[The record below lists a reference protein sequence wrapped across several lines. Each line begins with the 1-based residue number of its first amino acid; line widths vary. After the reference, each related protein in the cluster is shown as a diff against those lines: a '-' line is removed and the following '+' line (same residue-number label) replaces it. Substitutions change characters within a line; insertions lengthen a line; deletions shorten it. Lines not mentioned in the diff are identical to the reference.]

1 MRINPETVERIKQ
14 AADIV
19 EVVGDFVSL
28 KKKGANYGAC
38 CPFHNEKTP
47 SFNVNPVRQI
57 YKCFGCGAAG
67 DSIKFVMDIDGIGYG
82 EALRYLAGKYN
93 IEIEEEELTDEET
106 VRQNVR
112 ESLYIILN
120 YAKNY
125 YQHQLHHSEE
135 GQAIGLSY
143 FRERGFTNEIRKKF
157 ELGYSLDNWDSFSK
171 EALEKGYSAEILEK
185 AGLLIHKEGSH
196 TAGYDRFRGR
206 VIFPIHNVAGKTIA
220 FGARILKSDKNQ
232 PKYLN
237 SPETEVYHKSE
248 VLYGIYQAKNAIRS
262 LEHCYLVEGYTDVI
276 SLHQAGIEN
285 VVASSGTSLTVE
297 QIRLIGRFTPNI
309 TILYDGDMAGIKA
322 ALRGL
327 DLVLEEGLNVNVVL
341 FPDNEDP
348 DSYVR
353 RVGAEAFKAHL
364 KKASKDFITFKTEIL
379 LQDAGNDPFRLAA
392 VIQEVV
398 NSIVKIPDAIKRQ
411 VFFHRTSE
419 MMRVDEQMLITEGNK
434 LMRKQQTAKSNE
446 RPPRQSNPASGFGNP
461 QSPGPESPADLDALF
476 SDGFGPFAGEPDVNP
491 FVPEEVAPETFQ
503 RTKLHYQEE
512 AFVKLLVVH
521 GTQEL
526 EPGIT
531 VCGYVLD
538 QIKDVNFKDPIYS
551 HLLTLFR
558 EHFNRSQVLTTDYF
572 LQHHE
577 VEIRSLAIDWVTQKH
592 HLSEL
597 WKEKYEIYVPFETDV
612 LDKTA
617 FNNILRLKKA
627 FVEEKM
633 KTCIQN
639 MAEAQTSE
647 EQDAIMNEYRFYKG
661 ISMAAAKELG
671 SVIG

>member
-1 MRINPETVERIKQ
+1 MRINPETVDRIKH

-28 KKKGANYGAC
+28 KKKGANYSAC

-47 SFNVNPVRQI
+47 SFNVNPSRQI

-82 EALRYLAGKYN
+82 EALRYLANKYN
-93 IEIEEEELTDEET
+93 IEIQEEELTDDET
-106 VRQNVR
+106 LRQNER

-120 YAKNY
+120 YAKNF
-125 YQHQLHHSEE
+125 YQKQLNDSEE

-143 FRERGFTNEIRKKF
+143 FRERGFSGDIRKKF
-157 ELGYSLDNWDSFSK
+157 ELGYSLDTWDAFSK

-185 AGLLIHKEGSH
+185 AGLLIRREESRPGDRNSP
-196 TAGYDRFRGR
+196 GYDRFRGR
-206 VIFPIHNVAGKTIA
+206 VIFPIHHVSGKVIA
-220 FGARILKSDKNQ
+220 FGARILKSNAGQKANQ

-237 SPETEVYHKSE
+237 SPETDVYHKSE
-248 VLYGIYQAKNAIRS
+248 VLYGIYQAKNAIRQ

-297 QIRLIGRFTPNI
+297 QIRLIGRFTPNV
-309 TILYDGDMAGIKA
+309 TILYDGDIAGIKA

-327 DLVLEEGLNVNVVL
+327 DLVLEEGLNVNIVL
-341 FPDNEDP
+341 FPDGDDP
-348 DSYVR
+348 DSFVR
-353 RVGAEAFKAHL
+353 KVGAEAFKAYL
-364 KKASKDFITFKTEIL
+364 KKASKDFISFKTEIL
-379 LQDAGNDPFRLAA
+379 LQDAGNDPFKKAA
-392 VIQEVV
+392 LIGEIVQ
-398 NSIVKIPDAIKRQ
+398 SIVKIPDVIKRQ
-411 VFFHRTSE
+411 VFFQRTSE
-419 MMRVDEQMLITEGNK
+419 MMKVDEQMLITEGNK
-434 LMRKQQTAKSNE
+434 LLRKLHAQKPQERKS
-446 RPPRQSNPASGFGNP
+446 RPDNAAPGGPNDLDFLSGMEFRDD
-461 QSPGPESPADLDALF
+461 SEIPADLFFPEED
-476 SDGFGPFAGEPDVNP
+476 
-491 FVPEEVAPETFQ
+491 VPEAPQ

-521 GTQEL
+521 GTKEL
-526 EPGIT
+526 EPTIT
-531 VCGYVLD
+531 VCQYVLS
-538 QIKDVNFKDPIYS
+538 QIEGIDFKDPVFH

-558 EHFNRSQVLTTDYF
+558 ENYSRNHVLPTDYF
-572 LQHHE
+572 VQHHE
-577 VEIRSLAIDWVTQKH
+577 AEIRSIAIEWLTAKH
-592 HLSEL
+592 ALSEL
-597 WKEKYEIYVPFETDV
+597 WAEKFEIYVPFETDV

-627 FVEEKM
+627 FVEERM
-633 KTCIQN
+633 KVCLQHAVQASSEEEQLAI
-639 MAEAQTSE
+639 MAEF
-647 EQDAIMNEYRFYKG
+647 MHFKH

>member
-28 KKKGANYGAC
+28 KKKGANYSAC

-47 SFNVNPVRQI
+47 SFNVNPSRQI

-67 DSIKFVMDIDGIGYG
+67 DSIKFVMDVDGIGYG
-82 EALRYLAGKYN
+82 EALRYLASKYN
-93 IEIEEEELTDEET
+93 IEIEEEELTDEEA
-106 VRQNVR
+106 VRQNER

-120 YAKNY
+120 FAKNF
-125 YQHQLHHSEE
+125 YQQQLHDSEE

-143 FRERGFTNEIRKKF
+143 FRERGFTGEIRKKF
-157 ELGYSLDNWDSFSK
+157 ELGYSLDTWDSFSK
-171 EALEKGYSAEILEK
+171 EALEKGYSSQILEK
-185 AGLLIHKEGSH
+185 AGLLIHKEGSQ

-206 VIFPIHNVAGKTIA
+206 VIFPIHNVAGKVIA
-220 FGARILKSDKNQ
+220 FGARILKSEKGGAGQNQKAANQ

-237 SPETEVYHKSE
+237 SPETEVYHKSD
-248 VLYGIYQAKNAIRS
+248 VLYGIFQAKNAIRQQ
-262 LEHCYLVEGYTDVI
+262 EHCYLVEGYTDVI

-309 TILYDGDMAGIKA
+309 TILYDGDIAGIKA

-341 FPDNEDP
+341 FPDGDDP

-353 RVGAEAFKAHL
+353 KVGAEAFKAHL

-392 VIQEVV
+392 VIGEVV
-398 NSIVKIPDAIKRQ
+398 HSIVKIPDAIKRQ

-419 MMRVDEQMLITEGNK
+419 MMKVDEQMLITEGNK
-434 LMRKQQTAKSNE
+434 LLRKLHTQKPQERNTRQTSA
-446 RPPRQSNPASGFGNP
+446 
-461 QSPGPESPADLDALF
+461 PEGRNDLDATISGFRQDSYDMPPDLF
-476 SDGFGPFAGEPDVNP
+476 APDAD
-491 FVPEEVAPETFQ
+491 EPETPQ
-503 RTKLHYQEE
+503 RTKLYYQEE
-512 AFVKLLVVH
+512 AFIRLLVTY
-521 GTQEL
+521 GTREL
-526 EPGIT
+526 EPTIT
-531 VCGYVLD
+531 VCQYVLG
-538 QIKDVNFKDPIYS
+538 QIEGIDFNDTVLH

-558 EHFNRSQVLTTDYF
+558 ENYNRGYVLPTDYF
-572 LQHHE
+572 KNHRE
-577 VEIRSLAIDWVTQKH
+577 SEIREMTINWLTVKYE
-592 HLSEL
+592 LSEL
-597 WKEKYEIYVPFETDV
+597 WKDKHEIIVPTETDV
-612 LDKTA
+612 LDKTS
-617 FNNILRLKKA
+617 FSYILRLKKA

-633 KTCIQN
+633 KRCLQ
-639 MAEAQTSE
+639 EAVHAKSE
-647 EQDAIMNEYRFYKG
+647 EEQTKIMSEFMFYKG
-661 ISMAAAKELG
+661 VSMAAAKELG

>member
-1 MRINPETVERIKQ
+1 MRINPETVERIKH

-28 KKKGANYGAC
+28 KKKGANYSAC

-67 DSIKFVMDIDGIGYG
+67 DSIKFVMDIDGIGYS

-106 VRQNVR
+106 IRQNAR

-120 YAKNY
+120 FAKNY
-125 YQHQLHHSEE
+125 YQHQLHNSEE

-143 FRERGFTNEIRKKF
+143 FRERGFTSEIRKKF
-157 ELGYSLDNWDSFSK
+157 ELGYSLDIWDAFTK
-171 EALEKGYSAEILEK
+171 EALAKGYSADVLAK
-185 AGLLIHKEGSH
+185 AGLLIHKEGSQS
-196 TAGYDRFRGR
+196 AGYDRFRGR
-206 VIFPIHNVAGKTIA
+206 VIFPIHNIAGKTIA

-248 VLYGIYQAKNAIRS
+248 VLYGIYQAKNAIRQQ
-262 LEHCYLVEGYTDVI
+262 EHCYLVEGYTDVI

-327 DLVLEEGLNVNVVL
+327 DLVLEEGLNVNIVL
-341 FPDNEDP
+341 FPDGEDP
-348 DSYVR
+348 DSFVR
-353 RVGAEAFKAHL
+353 KVGAEAFKAHL
-364 KKASKDFITFKTEIL
+364 KKAAKDFITFKTEIL
-379 LQDAGNDPFRLAA
+379 LQDAGNDPFKLAA

-434 LMRKQQTAKSNE
+434 LLRKQQTARPAE
-446 RPPRQSNPASGFGNP
+446 RPQRQAPAA
-461 QSPGPESPADLDALF
+461 PESPADLDALF
-476 SDGFGPFAGEPDVNP
+476 SDGFGPFAGEPDGDP
-491 FVPEEVAPETFQ
+491 FTPEQPAQETFQ
-503 RTKLHYQEE
+503 RSKLHYQEE
-512 AFVKLLVVH
+512 AFVRLLVVH
-521 GTQEL
+521 GAREL
-526 EPGIT
+526 EPNIT
-531 VCGYVLD
+531 VCQYVLG
-538 QIKDVNFKDPIYS
+538 QIEGIELRDPVYS

-558 EHFNRSQVLTTDYF
+558 EHYSRNQVLPTDYF
-572 LQHHE
+572 LHHHE
-577 VEIRSLAIDWVTQKH
+577 ADIRNMTIEWLTQKH
-592 HLSEL
+592 ELSEL

-612 LDKTA
+612 LDRTA

-627 FVEEKM
+627 FIEEKM
-633 KTCIQN
+633 KVCLQQAVHAKT
-639 MAEAQTSE
+639 ED
-647 EQDAIMNEYRFYKG
+647 EQHAIMTEFMFYKG